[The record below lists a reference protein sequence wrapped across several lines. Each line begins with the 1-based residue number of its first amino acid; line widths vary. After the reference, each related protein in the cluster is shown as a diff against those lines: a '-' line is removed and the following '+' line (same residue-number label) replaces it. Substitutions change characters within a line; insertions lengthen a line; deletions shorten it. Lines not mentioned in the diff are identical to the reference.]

1 MGYGN
6 GAFAPGRCSKW
17 LSSKCNEGDSA
28 TEPYLVAHHQIL
40 AHTAAVQVY
49 KDKYQVSVIVYVGLL

>member
-1 MGYGN
+1 MVHLHQVDVQN
-6 GAFAPGRCSKW
+6 GCPQ
-17 LSSKCNEGDSA
+17 KCNEGDSA